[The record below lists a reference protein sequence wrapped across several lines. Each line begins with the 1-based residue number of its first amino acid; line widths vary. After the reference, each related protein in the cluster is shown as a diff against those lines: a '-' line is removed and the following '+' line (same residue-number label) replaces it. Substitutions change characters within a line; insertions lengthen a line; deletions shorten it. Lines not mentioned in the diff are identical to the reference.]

1 MALLG
6 SIARF
11 DTPPEVTGR
20 LTRLRMPVAAD
31 FEEWAE
37 LRAASRAF
45 LTPWEPTWPYDD
57 LTRPA
62 FRRRLRRYVR
72 DMREDRAYPFFIY
85 DKRSG
90 ELVGGLTLSNI
101 RRGVA
106 QTCSLGYWAGER
118 HAGKGFISDTVR
130 AVLPFCFGALGL
142 HRVEAACLESNG
154 PSRHV
159 LAAAGFKAEGV
170 ARAYLR
176 IDGKW
181 QDHLL
186 FAVLDSDLK

>member
-6 SIARF
+6 TLARF
-11 DTPPEVTGR
+11 DTPPEVTGK
-20 LTRLRMPVAAD
+20 LTRLRVPVAAD
-31 FEEWAE
+31 FDEWAE

-72 DMREDRAYPFFIY
+72 DMREDRAFPFFIY
-85 DKRSG
+85 ARSSNS
-90 ELVGGLTLSNI
+90 LVGGLTVSNI

-106 QTCSLGYWAGER
+106 QTCSLGYWAGEA
-118 HAGKGFISDTVR
+118 HAGKGYIADAVR
-130 AVLPFCFGALGL
+130 AVLPFCFGTLGL
-142 HRVEAACLESNG
+142 HRVEAACLESNMA
-154 PSRHV
+154 SRHV
-159 LAAAGFKAEGV
+159 LAAAGFTPEGV

-186 FAVLDSDLK
+186 FATLDSDPR